1 MLARDMQ
8 QAICGALKLR
18 PSFAL
23 LPPVIPC
30 PVSSHHAVK
39 LHSGK
44 SFCLNSNSKSKGSDR
59 ITVLPFPLSAALTGL
74 RERITWPS
82 MATTL
87 LLDTLRDA
95 DLEQV
100 RIDKLNVLAM
110 VTKDWFPVKL

>member
-1 MLARDMQ
+1 
-8 QAICGALKLR
+8 
-18 PSFAL
+18 
-23 LPPVIPC
+23 
-30 PVSSHHAVK
+30 
-39 LHSGK
+39 
-44 SFCLNSNSKSKGSDR
+44 
-59 ITVLPFPLSAALTGL
+59 
-74 RERITWPS
+74 